1 MAILKILSRPKGN
14 AEEYGC
20 WSVNP
25 YIGCSHGCHYC
36 VSPDTQVFMADGSSK
51 RIDDVQVGDEIY
63 GVEKTQT
70 NYHAIV
76 KAKVTAKA
84 EIFKKPWRLTFSN
97 GQQIV
102 CSGDHRFL
110 TERGWKFAAGS
121 EFGNYRRPHLT
132 PNNNMVCIPNYP
144 MGDFDIT
151 DDYRRGY
158 LSGIVRGDANLA
170 QYNYNGIDQYHFR
183 LALKEKEGVDRT
195 RDYLA
200 HFGIDVRDF
209 EFPMVERATK
219 EIVKHTAIRK
229 RGVYNYEKIKNLIA
243 NNTNNRE
250 WLRGFMAGIYDAE
263 GCKGN
268 VKRMSNSNDEI
279 IRIYCQALDAFG
291 IAYTF
296 DKPVQ
301 KHSGKLVKY
310 VRLKG
315 GLQTSILFVRT
326 CRPAITS
333 LFDFEGSRI
342 KFYGEIVR
350 MTEKKSLTN
359 PTRLI
364 DIETTTGNFFANGI
378 VAHNCYLKKGPSGAY
393 LGQDAPVLKKGIV
406 NEEHAYH
413 LAMAEIIE
421 NREQII
427 KDGGLFMTF
436 TSDPCAEETRD
447 LFLSIAR
454 TSCIRY
460 EIPVTILTK
469 NADFLN
475 ESDPMRIAGLIK
487 SGHETVLFKSCE
499 SGWPETIPNPKSGH
513 PHWGNIAFGWTLT
526 GHDELE
532 PNASPNMERI
542 ATMKRMADSGFKV
555 WASIEP
561 IIDFPAALDM
571 VYQAVNAGCQH
582 FKIGLLT
589 NNTRVVRKDFEFG
602 EHHFD
607 AYNLAA
613 CCQFIGDVM
622 EITQGKATVYWK
634 QSFVDFL
641 QGPDKKHP
649 QPIHGMTAHEFLHLW
664 SHSVDKDWSIFG

>member
-1 MAILKILSRPKGN
+1 MSKTLKILSRPKGN
-14 AEEYGC
+14 AEEYGR

-25 YIGCSHGCHYC
+25 YIGCSHGCLYC

-84 EIFKKPWRLTFSN
+84 ETFKKPWRLTFSN

-144 MGDFDIT
+144 MEDFDIT

-158 LSGIVRGDANLA
+158 LSSIIRGDANLA

-183 LALKEKEGVDRT
+183 LALKEKDGVDRT

-229 RGVYNYEKIKNLIA
+229 QGVYNYEKIKNLIA

-279 IRIYCQALDAFG
+279 ISIYCQALDAFG

-301 KHSGKLVKY
+301 KPNGKLVKY

-333 LFDFEGSRI
+333 LFDFEGSRM

-350 MTEKKSLTN
+350 MTEKKQLTN

-364 DIETTTGNFFANGI
+364 DIETTTENFFANGI
-378 VAHNCYLKKGPSGAY
+378 VAHNCYLKKGPSGGY
-393 LGQDAPVLKKGIV
+393 LGQDKPVLKKGV
-406 NEEHAYH
+406 VSEDHAYH

-421 NREQII
+421 HREEIV

-436 TSDPCAEETRD
+436 TSDPCAEQTSK
-447 LFLSIAR
+447 LFFRISESAR
-454 TSCIRY
+454 GMD
-460 EIPVTILTK
+460 IPVTMLTK
-469 NADFLN
+469 AEPYYSRMFCDSTIDANCILN
-475 ESDPMRIAGLIK
+475 SVRTKEQEQHDYLNRCRKKASLLAVG
-487 SGHETVLFKSCE
+487 F
-499 SGWPETIPNPKSGH
+499 
-513 PHWGNIAFGWTLT
+513 TLT

-532 PNASPNMERI
+532 PNAISNEERI
-542 ATMKRMADSGFKV
+542 GCIDFLARHYPLAEKCHL

-561 IIDFPAALDM
+561 VIDFPSSLDM
-571 VYQAVNAGCQH
+571 IYQALNAGCQH

-589 NNTRVVRKDFEFG
+589 NNTRVVRKDFQIG
-602 EHHFD
+602 EYQFKAYDVRDCLHFVE
-607 AYNLAA
+607 
-613 CCQFIGDVM
+613 DVM
-622 EITQGKATVYWK
+622 RMTSGKATVYWK
-634 QSFVDFL
+634 QSVRDL
-641 QGPDKKHP
+641 LGTDLETKIDEYP
-649 QPIHGMTAHEFLHLW
+649 
-664 SHSVDKDWSIFG
+664 HSVGKDWSIFTSDVR